1 MAKWMKWVSSAL
13 VFAALASMPAQAKI
27 SKDGMLCLYG
37 FEPGEKENWVL
48 TDRAEVSVTKNKKE
62 VISGLGSLK
71 ADSMARNDEWNEF
84 LWTDIMLLPL
94 VPQGKYT
101 VYFRYTVLKKEGD
114 CYFYFLTRSQ
124 TAGPGPADKG
134 WTNITDEEGGSNFTI
149 INIDLDD
156 YTDYYVII
164 GIYKK
169 GAIIVDDFAVF
180 KGEMDEDSID
190 KAIKEEKAARE
201 KKPAN

>member
-84 LWTDIMLLPL
+84 LWTDVTRLQLEA
-94 VPQGKYT
+94 GAKYT
-101 VYFRYTVLKKEGD
+101 VYFKYTVLKKGPD
-114 CYFYFLTRSQ
+114 CYFYFLARSQ
-124 TAGPGPADKG
+124 GSPGLPMDKG

-149 INIDLDD
+149 INFTLDD
-156 YTDYYVII
+156 YSDYYLII

-180 KGEMDEDSID
+180 KDEMDEDSID

-201 KKPAN
+201 KKPAK